1 MIITKNLIISRV
13 SHRHADALFRIYGD
27 VENNAYNP
35 SPPFPSIEHSQSV
48 LNTWI
53 EHWSVKGIGNYAI
66 SMASDESSIIG
77 FGGFS
82 FKKFR
87 GKEIISLGYKFT
99 PNAWGN
105 GYATEF
111 VNAIVEHTILPGNV
125 IEVIART
132 HPDNI
137 ASIRVLEKTGF
148 IYLEIYDDNDGMG
161 LSAVFSRKI

>member
-1 MIITKNLIISRV
+1 MIRTKNLIIRKV
-13 SHRHADALFRIYGD
+13 SHRHVDALFRIYGD

-35 SPPFPSIEHSQSV
+35 LPPFPNIEHSQSV

-53 EHWSVKGIGNYAI
+53 EHWSAKDIGNHAI
-66 SMASDESSIIG
+66 SMTSDEDCIIG

-82 FKKFR
+82 FKRFR
-87 GKEIISLGYKFT
+87 GKEVLSLGYKFT
-99 PNAWGN
+99 PDVWGN

-111 VNAIVEHTILPGNV
+111 VNGIIENTVLPENV

-132 HPDNI
+132 HPENI

>member
-1 MIITKNLIISRV
+1 MIRTKNLIIRKVSR
-13 SHRHADALFRIYGD
+13 RHADALFRIYGD

-53 EHWSVKGIGNYAI
+53 EHWSAKDIGNHAI
-66 SMASDESSIIG
+66 SMSSDKDCIIG

-87 GKEIISLGYKFT
+87 GKEVLSLGYKFT
-99 PNAWGN
+99 PNVWGK

-111 VNAIVEHTILPGNV
+111 VNGIIEHTVLHGN
-125 IEVIART
+125 ITEIIART
-132 HPDNI
+132 HPENI

>member
-1 MIITKNLIISRV
+1 MIRTKNLIISKV
-13 SHRHADALFRIYGD
+13 SHWHADTLFRIYGD

-35 SPPFPSIEHSQSV
+35 LPAFPSIEHSQSV

-53 EHWSVKGIGNYAI
+53 EHWNVKGIGNHAI
-66 SMASDESSIIG
+66 SMASDEDYVIG

-82 FKKFR
+82 FKNFR
-87 GKEIISLGYKFT
+87 GKEVVSLGYKFI
-99 PNAWGN
+99 PDVWGN

-111 VNAIVEHTILPGNV
+111 VKGIIEHTVLPVNV

-132 HPDNI
+132 HPENI

>member
-1 MIITKNLIISRV
+1 MIRTENLIISKV
-13 SHRHADALFRIYGD
+13 SHSHADALFRIYGD

-35 SPPFPSIEHSQSV
+35 SPPFSSIEHSQSV
-48 LNTWI
+48 LNAWI
-53 EHWSVKGIGNYAI
+53 EHWSVKGVGNHAV
-66 SMASDESSIIG
+66 SMTSDKDCIIG

-87 GKEIISLGYKFT
+87 GKEVLNLGYKFT
-99 PNAWGN
+99 PDVWGN

-111 VNAIVEHTILPGNV
+111 VNGIIEHTVLPGNV

-132 HPDNI
+132 HPENI